1 MDGNRQ
7 RPGELWGPASDPG
20 TAANTAPDSDGTK
33 PDTSDAAQQQR
44 PEATLALRAR
54 LLRRFEAWLDAAL
67 ADEEPPAGLAAEILT
82 ELAEDGPI
90 AGPGPG
96 PRRPVDLYTLWSSL
110 TALSQEI
117 KLQGRSFK
125 QLQEN
130 LSPWSERAEQVLQA
144 HGEALATVHRLVQR
158 VGAEGEAR
166 QAEAARQIGQRV
178 RREQLDQLVELRERL
193 LRGVETAHGHR
204 ATARELLDRG
214 IFGRIRR
221 GRAASEKLLEAVEAI
236 ENGCALSLARL
247 DEALDRS
254 AVQEMVCRG
263 RPFDPA
269 RMKAVDL
276 LETSEVPEG
285 TVLEV
290 YRRGYEWNGEVFR
303 VAEVKVARAPRG
315 PLAEKRHEP

>member
-1 MDGNRQ
+1 MDGDRQ
-7 RPGELWGPASDPG
+7 RPGELSGPASDPV
-20 TAANTAPDSDGTK
+20 TAANAAPDSDGANTEA
-33 PDTSDAAQQQR
+33 SDAALR
-44 PEATLALRAR
+44 RRSEATPALRAR

-67 ADEEPPAGLAAEILT
+67 DDEEPPAGLTAEILT

-90 AGPGPG
+90 AGPC
-96 PRRPVDLYTLWSSL
+96 RNVDLYTLWSSL

-125 QLQEN
+125 QLLDS

-144 HGEALATVHRLVQR
+144 HAEGLATVHRLAQR

-166 QAEAARQIGQRV
+166 QAEAARQIRQRV
-178 RREQLDQLVELRERL
+178 RREQLEQLVDLRERL
-193 LRGVETAHGHR
+193 LRGVETARGHR
-204 ATARELLDRG
+204 AAARELLDRG
-214 IFGRIRR
+214 LIGRIRR
-221 GRAASEKLLEAVEAI
+221 GRAASKKLLEAIEAI

-254 AVQEMVCRG
+254 AVQEMACRG

-290 YRRGYEWNGEVFR
+290 YRRGYESNGEVFR
-303 VAEVKVARAPRG
+303 EAEVKVARAPRG
-315 PLAEKRHEP
+315 PLAENRHEP